1 METEEFKKT
10 VIEPTKEAKKCEIFM
25 MFREFF
31 RETPLSVVILALF
44 WSIVFI
50 IGAVYTGVRF
60 FRVVEVRE
68 QIMYA
73 AGFICFVF
81 GLGLMKI
88 FSWEI
93 MNRNRIEKDIK
104 HLELR
109 ITHSP
114 GYEKKDR
121 LT

>member
-1 METEEFKKT
+1 MEPEKFKK
-10 VIEPTKEAKKCEIFM
+10 EPYKEVKKCELFTM
-25 MFREFF
+25 LREFF
-31 RETPLSVVILALF
+31 LETPVSVVILALF
-44 WSIVFI
+44 WSVIFI
-50 IGAVYTGVRF
+50 IGAVYTGVKF

-93 MNRNRIEKDIK
+93 MNRNRIERDIK

-109 ITHSP
+109 ISHRS
-114 GYEKKDR
+114 GFERK
-121 LT
+121 